1 MNDCIG
7 KHLFCFP
14 FFFSLEERKVIRI
27 QDLTEIMQD
36 LRIEERTG
44 ADWMVKE
51 TEKDTQTEKETIQV
65 QESFI
70 KKEISGKRYISSA
83 FPCFDTMIK

>member
-1 MNDCIG
+1 
-7 KHLFCFP
+7 
-14 FFFSLEERKVIRI
+14 VIRI

-70 KKEISGKRYISSA
+70 KKEISGERYIRSA
-83 FPCFDTMIK
+83 FPCSDTMIK